1 MYGYCRGVRSSR
13 QIERLC
19 GTDVAFRVLC
29 AQDVP
34 DHCTLARFR
43 ADCQDG
49 FTSLFTQ
56 VLMIAGRAGM
66 ARFGTVAIDGTK
78 IAANAS
84 IDANRPSL
92 NDLGHL
98 CRHGASSAAWTVGA
112 SPWRL
117 PLPDTRSHP
126 MADGVRRLMARTPA
140 ERNLP
145 PRWRPRLMLRLR
157 SQPLARLL
165 GPLQR
170 RAVVAEIERRIR
182 NGKVRW
188 VARIS
193 TPTADGAARCLIRRS
208 TLSGSYVR
216 LEHRSTA
223 ILTWTRP
230 AARSRCRR
238 LATSGSP
245 RKGT

>member
-1 MYGYCRGVRSSR
+1 VGQTVSGDHPALAERLVRVRAVPGLRSLLQNGVGAAGYDPRMLLGLLMYGYCRGVRSSR

-117 PLPDTRSHP
+117 PLPDTGSPSWFLHLGTLSSHGRRGATVDGADP
-126 MADGVRRLMARTPA
+126 SGEELAAKMAAALDV
-140 ERNLP
+140 
-145 PRWRPRLMLRLR
+145 
-157 SQPLARLL
+157 
-165 GPLQR
+165 
-170 RAVVAEIERRIR
+170 AVEITAS
-182 NGKVRW
+182 GKV
-188 VARIS
+188 IG
-193 TPTADGAARCLIRRS
+193 TAAEEG
-208 TLSGSYVR
+208 
-216 LEHRSTA
+216 
-223 ILTWTRP
+223 
-230 AARSRCRR
+230 CR
-238 LATSGSP
+238 G
-245 RKGT
+245 